1 MKEGCEGQ
9 MEEERNK
16 EKERKDEAK
25 YSLDNGKQTHT
36 QYTQHI
42 HRGKEYMIYT
52 KYSLDNELIVA
63 FIDTKQKK

>member
-1 MKEGCEGQ
+1 

-36 QYTQHI
+36 QHI
-42 HRGKEYMIYT
+42 HRG
-52 KYSLDNELIVA
+52 
-63 FIDTKQKK
+63 

>member
-1 MKEGCEGQ
+1 MKEGRERR

-42 HRGKEYMIYT
+42 HRG
-52 KYSLDNELIVA
+52 
-63 FIDTKQKK
+63 